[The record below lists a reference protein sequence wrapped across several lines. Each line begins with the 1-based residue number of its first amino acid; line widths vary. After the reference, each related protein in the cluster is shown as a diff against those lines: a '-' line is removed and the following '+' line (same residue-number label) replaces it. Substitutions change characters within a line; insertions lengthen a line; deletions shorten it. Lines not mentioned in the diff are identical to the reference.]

1 MLYFASASAKKKHSD
16 PFWFVQHEF
25 LENFNGDKLAR
36 SKKSYEFAVIA
47 DAGETHSPLIVDV
60 ILRESRNS

>member
-1 MLYFASASAKKKHSD
+1 MTRSGSSNTS
-16 PFWFVQHEF
+16 FWDSV

-47 DAGETHSPLIVDV
+47 GAGETHSPLIVDV